1 MKHILAGRMCA
12 AILVGVL
19 LGGYI
24 HSDYVR
30 WGSRGRDLFMAHQ
43 VQRFDHYMAVPQPI
57 ATTLLS
63 SIIVTVGAL
72 AIYEA
77 VAFVFSMILNGSRGT
92 GPVS

>member
-1 MKHILAGRMCA
+1 MKQSLAAKMCA
-12 AILVGVL
+12 AVLMGVL

-30 WGSRGRDLFMAHQ
+30 WGSRGREVFMVHQ

-57 ATTLLS
+57 AITLLS
-63 SIIVTVGAL
+63 SIIATVGAL